1 MGEASRTRTDDA
13 LDQNF
18 PQSFPACVNFCTLSI
33 AHECPDP
40 LTSSRKAPM
49 RVPSASG
56 TPSNSR

>member
-1 MGEASRTRTDDA
+1 MGEREPPPGPTRR
-13 LDQNF
+13 DQNF

-33 AHECPDP
+33 AHECPEI